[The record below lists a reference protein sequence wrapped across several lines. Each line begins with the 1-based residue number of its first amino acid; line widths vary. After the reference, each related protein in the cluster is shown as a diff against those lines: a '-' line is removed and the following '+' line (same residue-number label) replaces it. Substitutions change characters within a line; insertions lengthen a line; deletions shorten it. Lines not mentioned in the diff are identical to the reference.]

1 MTKRFTKIGAGA
13 LWRSKRFTGLSSVE
27 PQLLLF
33 YFLTSEHMTSAGGY
47 EVPDGYAIADL
58 GWTLDQYRQARA
70 ELVEAGLILFDEEAS
85 VVYVLRWFKHNVP
98 MNPRHSAGTARLIS
112 ELPSDAIRKQAEGDF
127 TEAMNVAPAPADNIT
142 SLSAASSRLAA
153 QKWPVRHTTGGARE

>member
-13 LWRSKRFTGLSSVE
+13 LWRSKRFTGLSSTDAK
-27 PQLLLF
+27 LLLF

-58 GWTLDQYRQARA
+58 GWTLEQYRKARR
-70 ELVEAGLILFDEEAS
+70 ELVDAGLILFDEAAT

-98 MNPRHSAGTARLIS
+98 MNQRHSAGTARLIS
-112 ELPSDAIRKQAEGDF
+112 ELPSDAIREQAETDF
-127 TEAMNVAPAPADNIT
+127 TEAMNVATPPADNIA

-153 QKWPVRHTTGGARE
+153 QRWPVKHGRAGE

>member
-1 MTKRFTKIGAGA
+1 MVKRFSKIGAGA
-13 LWRSKRFTGLSSVE
+13 LWRSKRFAGLPSTE
-27 PQLLLF
+27 AKLLLF

-58 GWTLDQYRQARA
+58 GWTLDQYRTARS
-70 ELVEAGLILFDEEAS
+70 ELVEAELILFDEETS
-85 VVYVLRWFKHNVP
+85 VVYVLRWFKHNIP
-98 MNPRHSAGTARLIS
+98 MNQRHSAGTARLIS
-112 ELPSDAIRKQAEGDF
+112 ELPSDFIREQAEADF

-153 QKWPVRHTTGGARE
+153 QKWPVRHSTGGRGE